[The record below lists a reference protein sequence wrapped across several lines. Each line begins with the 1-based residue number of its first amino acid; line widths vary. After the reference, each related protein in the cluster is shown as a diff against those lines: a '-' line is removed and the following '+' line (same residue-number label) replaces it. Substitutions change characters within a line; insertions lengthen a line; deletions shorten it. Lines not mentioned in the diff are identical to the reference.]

1 MRSQLWTAPNQLTIL
16 RLVFIPLILV
26 AIVDRHWGW
35 ALALFLVAGASDGID
50 GLLARMLHQGTLLGE
65 YLDPIADK
73 LLLSTLFVQ
82 LSIAGKIPWR
92 VTVLVFTRDL
102 FILIVSALLY
112 AIANMRDFRPSIFG
126 KLNTTAQVATVFLV
140 LLAQVYPADWI
151 RVLRK
156 GGLWATI
163 ALTIISGVH
172 YAIRTSIRLR
182 QGERRSVARRRA

>member
-1 MRSQLWTAPNQLTIL
+1 LKSQFWTAPNQLTLL

-26 AIVDRHWGW
+26 CIVDQHWRW
-35 ALALFLVAGASDGID
+35 ALALFLLAGASDGID
-50 GLLARMLHQGTLLGE
+50 GLLARMLQQRTLLGE

-82 LSIAGKIPWR
+82 LSVAGKIPWR

-102 FILIVSALLY
+102 FILIVCALLY

-126 KLNTTAQVATVFLV
+126 KLNTLAQIVTVFFTLVAQVH
-140 LLAQVYPADWI
+140 PAMWI
-151 RVLRK
+151 RYVRR

-163 ALTIISGVH
+163 ALTILSGVH
-172 YAIRTSIRLR
+172 YSWRTSMRLR
-182 QGERRSVARRRA
+182 QGERRTVLRRPA

>member
-1 MRSQLWTAPNQLTIL
+1 LSSQLWTAPNQLTIL

-26 AIVDRHWGW
+26 AVVDQHWGW

-50 GLLARMLHQGTLLGE
+50 GLLARMLHQRTLLGE

-73 LLLSTLFVQ
+73 LLLSTLFIQ
-82 LSIAGKIPWR
+82 LSVVGKIPWR

-112 AIANMRDFRPSIFG
+112 AIANMRDFRPGIFG
-126 KLNTTAQVATVFLV
+126 KLNTFAQIVTVFFTLVAQVH
-140 LLAQVYPADWI
+140 PAIWI
-151 RVLRK
+151 RYVRR

-163 ALTIISGVH
+163 ALTILSGVH
-172 YAIRTSIRLR
+172 YAARTSIRLR
-182 QGERRSVARRRA
+182 QGERRTVVRHPA